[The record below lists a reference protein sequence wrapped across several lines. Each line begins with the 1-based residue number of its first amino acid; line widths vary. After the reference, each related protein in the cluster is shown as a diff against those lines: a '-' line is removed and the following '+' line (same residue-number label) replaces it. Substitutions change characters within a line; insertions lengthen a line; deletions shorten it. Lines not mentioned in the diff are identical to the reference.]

1 MLLTPPI
8 TTTKAYLQ
16 QLLLPGNSYPAIR
29 KIIRNTKR
37 FFKKKTKK
45 HFEETEQ
52 DQNQTWQEG
61 WNYQSVNLK

>member
-16 QLLLPGNSYPAIR
+16 QLRLPGTLYPAIK
-29 KIIRNTKR
+29 KIIRNIKR
-37 FFKKKTKK
+37 LKTHTHT